1 MSSCLQLNSQTWELR
16 EASGLKLF
24 LPRQH
29 RDGSIYF
36 QANWSFVPT
45 ELSTQLPATSV
56 PGDESK
62 LRLQIIGWVP
72 GLRDW
77 RDLENLFVGYG
88 EALTGKQIPDTHG
101 PDIWVWLPGQH
112 LPLRFGHWETDLQ
125 FGERRGAAFDFTLD
139 ATCPTDRVEKLRT
152 ELSVKQFFHQPT
164 PPDWELPEWI
174 DEVDQELSL
183 AGSFQLQEI
192 LCSVPINSPQ
202 PLEWARQLA
211 RRELAVD
218 AASPGTLIDAAHPAA
233 HHHTNDGIS
242 TTGRLVVLPLPPE

>member
-1 MSSCLQLNSQTWELR
+1 MSGCLQLNSQIWELR

-29 RDGSIYF
+29 RNDSIYF

-45 ELSTQLPATSV
+45 QLPAATV
-56 PGDESK
+56 PGEESK

-88 EALTGKQIPDTHG
+88 EALTGKQIPDTRG
-101 PDIWVWLPGQH
+101 PNIWVWLPGQH

-125 FGERRGAAFDFTLD
+125 FGERHGAAFDFTLD
-139 ATCPTDRVEKLRT
+139 ATCLTDRAEKLRT
-152 ELSVKQFFHQPT
+152 ELSVKQFFHQPA

-174 DEVDQELSL
+174 NEKEQELSL

-192 LCSVPINSPQ
+192 LCSVPINSPR

-218 AASPGTLIDAAHPAA
+218 AAHPA
-233 HHHTNDGIS
+233 TNHQTTNGIS
-242 TTGRLVVLPLPPE
+242 ESGRLVVLSLPSNS